1 MRRLRHDRPVSLLP
15 RFLLASTRPLDSC
28 AGQLVARRKI
38 SRAGVE
44 RSESIP
50 RRAEIAARHARSP
63 ACLRDEA
70 LASGAPGG
78 RTRRR
83 RVGRG
88 VVQVER
94 WGRPA
99 AHGIGGRVR
108 AIVARHRRR
117 IGDGPRVPGC
127 VRRDGHVAAFSF
139 GLPRRDRD
147 DRERDARRTNGR
159 RRVPTVHATRHGDS
173 RGARLV
179 PSREEGGGIDIV
191 TRRRRKKLGFHSLL
205 FASASASE
213 PRIEGLSHRVSSSRV
228 SPLSSSFAHPR
239 PPPRLP
245 RRRGFPF
252 FTQATRWASS
262 LSPRP
267 RTARRWRARR
277 WIRRSACGTRGRT
290 RRRRS

>member
-99 AHGIGGRVR
+99 AHGIGGRVC
-108 AIVARHRRR
+108 AIVARHWRRT
-117 IGDGPRVPGC
+117 GGGPRVPGC
-127 VRRDGHVAAFSF
+127 VRRDGRVALFLTGVSCGAI
-139 GLPRRDRD
+139 
-147 DRERDARRTNGR
+147 E
-159 RRVPTVHATRHGDS
+159 TVA
-173 RGARLV
+173 
-179 PSREEGGGIDIV
+179 PV
-191 TRRRRKKLGFHSLL
+191 TRDERTDAVVDAG
-205 FASASASE
+205 
-213 PRIEGLSHRVSSSRV
+213 
-228 SPLSSSFAHPR
+228 
-239 PPPRLP
+239 RL
-245 RRRGFPF
+245 RGII
-252 FTQATRWASS
+252 
-262 LSPRP
+262 
-267 RTARRWRARR
+267 TARPTAGAHR
-277 WIRRSACGTRGRT
+277 IHHP
-290 RRRRS
+290 